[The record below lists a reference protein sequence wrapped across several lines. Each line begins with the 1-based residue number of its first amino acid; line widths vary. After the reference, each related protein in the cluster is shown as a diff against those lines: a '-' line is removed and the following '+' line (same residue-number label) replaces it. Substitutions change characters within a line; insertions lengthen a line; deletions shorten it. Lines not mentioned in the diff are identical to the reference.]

1 MASKAL
7 TKEFRSIVAQKTGA
21 VRKRMAEASTME
33 RLVTSGI
40 APLGAGLGGLL
51 EAYDVKIPIGNFRL
65 PVTPIG
71 AAVGIGAGLM
81 MGKGGVGA
89 GFLGFGIGQLDALF
103 FTLGEQLGQSLRGG
117 DDDDD
122 DAES

>member
-7 TKEFRSIVAQKTGA
+7 TKEIRGIVAQKTGQ
-21 VRKRMAEASTME
+21 VRKRMAEASTLD

-40 APLGAGLGGLL
+40 APLGAGLGGLM
-51 EAYDVKIPIGNFRL
+51 EAYDVKIPIGSFRL

-81 MGKGGVGA
+81 LGKGGVGA

-103 FTLGEQLGQSLRGG
+103 FTLGQQLGESLQGNG
-117 DDDDD
+117 DDD
-122 DAES
+122 DAEA

>member
-7 TKEFRSIVAQKTGA
+7 TKEIRGIVAQKTGA

-40 APLGAGLGGLL
+40 APLGAGLGGLM
-51 EAYDVKIPIGNFRL
+51 EAYDLKIPIGSFRL

-103 FTLGEQLGQSLRGG
+103 FTLGKQLGDSLQGNG
-117 DDDDD
+117 DDDDE
-122 DAES
+122 AEA